1 MTVTDLYKVAG
12 ISEKIMIRKIE
23 EGNGYSYFELLYD
36 GSVEGLPLDL
46 FEMHVIDIRVSCVTC
61 SMIVTVD

>member
-23 EGNGYSYFELLYD
+23 EENSYSYFELLYD
-36 GSVEGLPLDL
+36 GSVEKLPLDL
-46 FEMHVIDIRVSCVTC
+46 FEMHVIDIRVSRVTC

>member
-36 GSVEGLPLDL
+36 GSVEQLPLDL
-46 FEMHVIDIRVSCVTC
+46 FEMHVIDIRVSRVTC